1 MKNNTLIYCL
11 DVLKIQKDSEV
22 CRNALVLAQKTP
34 IEKNNNE
41 WIAAMK
47 IIAHVNSFNIF
58 SKSQLADFLALSTKG
73 IEEKTRSSE
82 IINNLI
88 YRIYMDIIENYESFG
103 DTLKSN
109 YPGIIVDVISIVN
122 YGMDTKGSKVSAI

>member
-11 DVLKIQKDSEV
+11 DVLKIEKDSEV
-22 CRNALVLAQKTP
+22 YRNALELAQKTP

-88 YRIYMDIIENYESFG
+88 YKLYMDIIENYG
-103 DTLKSN
+103 RLR
-109 YPGIIVDVISIVN
+109 
-122 YGMDTKGSKVSAI
+122 